1 MPLSEPK
8 TRDHLHRR
16 QITIESFKRED
27 GLIDVE
33 ATLVDTK
40 PDDFHVGSEGENVRG
55 GDPIHGMSVRLSVDA
70 HSIIRECEV
79 SMDARPYSYCGE
91 VSARFDL
98 TGIKMTGGF
107 MKAVAERIGPADN
120 CWHVRQMLQQMATV
134 LVQSTYPV
142 QRKEIDKMPPA
153 ERPTPAM
160 VDSCVG
166 WQSHRPH
173 IRTDFPSAYRDPK
186 ATDAN

>member
-16 QITIESFKRED
+16 QITIDAFRRED
-27 GLIDVE
+27 GLTDVE

-40 PDDFHVGSEGENVRG
+40 PIDFYVGSEHPNVRAG
-55 GDPIHGMSVRLSVDA
+55 EAIHGISVRLSVDA
-70 HSIIRECEV
+70 RSVIHECEV
-79 SMDARPYSYCGE
+79 SMDSTPYSYCGE

-107 MKAVAERIGPADN
+107 MKAVGERIGPADN

-134 LVQSTYPV
+134 FVQSTYPALRV
-142 QRKEIDKMPPA
+142 EIDKLPPA
-153 ERPTPAM
+153 QRAAPAL
-160 VDSCVG
+160 VNSCAG
-166 WQSHRPH
+166 WQSHRSH
-173 IRTDFPSAYRDPK
+173 IREDFPAAYRPEQEGE
-186 ATDAN
+186 